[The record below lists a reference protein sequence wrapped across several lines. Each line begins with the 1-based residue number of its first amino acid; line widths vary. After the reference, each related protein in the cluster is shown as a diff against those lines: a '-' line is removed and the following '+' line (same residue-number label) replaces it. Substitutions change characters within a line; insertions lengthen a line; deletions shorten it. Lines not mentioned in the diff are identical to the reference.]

1 MRKLTALIA
10 LAFAALLVAA
20 ACGDGEPTGPSATGE
35 IAFASCRA
43 VKPADQV
50 CDIYV
55 MNADGSGQTR
65 LTNKPEEEQLPV
77 WSPDGSR
84 IAFISFR
91 DSNTKI
97 YVMNADGSGQARL
110 TDSPAIDGNAVWS
123 PDGSRIAFESDR
135 GGT

>member
-20 ACGDGEPTGPSATGE
+20 ACGDGEPTGPSATGK

-55 MNADGSGQTR
+55 INADGSAQPR
-65 LTNKPEEEQLPV
+65 LTHNGAIQPA

-84 IAFISFR
+84 TAFISER
-91 DSNTKI
+91 DGNSEV
-97 YVMNADGSGQARL
+97 YVMN
-110 TDSPAIDGNAVWS
+110 
-123 PDGSRIAFESDR
+123 
-135 GGT
+135 